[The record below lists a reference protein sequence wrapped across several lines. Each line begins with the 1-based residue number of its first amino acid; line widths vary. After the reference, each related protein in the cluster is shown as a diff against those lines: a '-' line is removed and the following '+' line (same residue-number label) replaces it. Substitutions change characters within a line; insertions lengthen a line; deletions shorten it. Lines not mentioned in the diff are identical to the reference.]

1 MGRQLYILFAVVLA
15 VRLTNARIL
24 WVEEAY
30 PMAAAIQMLNGRL
43 PYVDFWFD
51 KPPLSAAIYLLWGAS
66 PGWVLRLAGALYIT
80 LCAWLASR
88 LGGRYAAWLL
98 AIYLS
103 FGIPSA
109 VMALAPDLLLVAPH
123 LAAVWLA
130 QTGRPWLA
138 GLISGVALLIN
149 TKGLF
154 VLAAA
159 LLWSP
164 NWRTLAGFTAL
175 LPLQVFFGPAYWQ
188 QVWWWGR
195 VYSATTFVTNP
206 LLEFVR
212 RTGNWIGFQSAAVV
226 AASLQYRLIDWRNW
240 AWLSL
245 SLASV
250 AMGLRFFPRYY
261 FFLLVPVVV
270 LAGKSLEQL
279 PRTWRIAVLSLT
291 LIPIARFAPRD
302 IQLALGNER
311 WDDLALFHDSQEIA
325 KLINE
330 RAKPTDTIFVWGY
343 RPDIDALTRLKG
355 GTPYLES
362 QPLDCV
368 FADRHLRDLRTM
380 PNLGCE
386 DRLRKLREYEPNWLV
401 DGLGPSNPRLRL
413 EAYYPLQGYELIA
426 RTPTAYL
433 YRLML
438 PQNRNIDA
446 QLRIHPHEYSRNR

>member
-1 MGRQLYILFAVVLA
+1 
-15 VRLTNARIL
+15 
-24 WVEEAY
+24 
-30 PMAAAIQMLNGRL
+30 
-43 PYVDFWFD
+43 VDFWFD
-51 KPPLSAAIYLLWGAS
+51 KPPLSAAFYLLWGAS
-66 PGWVLRLAGALYIT
+66 PGLGLRIAGALYVT

-98 AIYLS
+98 AVYLS

-123 LAAVWLA
+123 LAAVLLA
-130 QTGRPWLA
+130 QTGRPWQA
-138 GLISGVALLIN
+138 GVVSGVALLIHA
-149 TKGLF
+149 KGLI

-164 NWRTLAGFTAL
+164 NWRTLAGFAAL
-175 LPLQVFFGPAYWQ
+175 LPLQAVMGPAYWQ

-195 VYSATTFVTNP
+195 VYSATTFVVNP

-226 AASLQYRLIDWRNW
+226 AAFLGFRQIDWRHW
-240 AWLSL
+240 AWLGL
-245 SLASV
+245 SLGSV

-261 FFLLVPVVV
+261 FFLLVPVTV
-270 LAGKSLEQL
+270 LAGRALEGM
-279 PRTWRIAVLSLT
+279 PRNWRIAVMALT

-302 IQLALGNER
+302 AQLALGNER

-325 KLINE
+325 KIIGE
-330 RAKPTDTIFVWGY
+330 RATAKDTIFVWGY
-343 RPDIDALTRLKG
+343 RPDIDALTRLRG

-368 FADRHLRDLRTM
+368 FADRHLRELKTM

-386 DRLRKLREYEPNWLV
+386 ERLRRLREYEPNWLV

-413 EAYYPLQGYELIA
+413 EAYYPLRGYELIA
-426 RTPTAYL
+426 RTPSAYL
-433 YRLML
+433 YRLVL
-438 PQNRNIDA
+438 PQNRNLDA
-446 QLRIHPHEYSRNR
+446 RVR